1 MKHMKNIKIE
11 EVGDINSDYPYLE
24 VFLKNNTSPFLEIAI
39 SDNKELVFKFYA
51 SKIDVQLSVEEWN
64 IILSTANDFLPKA
77 LKNENDFLNLTD
89 H

>member
-1 MKHMKNIKIE
+1 MKNIKIE